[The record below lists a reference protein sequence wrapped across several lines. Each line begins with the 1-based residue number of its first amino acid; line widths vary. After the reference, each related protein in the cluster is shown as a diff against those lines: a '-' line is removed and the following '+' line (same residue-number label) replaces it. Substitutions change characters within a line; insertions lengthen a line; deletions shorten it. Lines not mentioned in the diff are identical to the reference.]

1 MMHSNLAN
9 FLLQLTFE
17 NTHEQT
23 FLKNIERHSAIIN
36 ILMRNKN
43 IKECRILDF
52 GSGDSILSKFLNLE
66 GLNCENY
73 EPFSTAEQEEYYS
86 RNNISVIKDA
96 ETLVNAPAYDV
107 IIFSEVIE
115 HVAIPKPIFDLL
127 NQISR
132 PGTELILST
141 PNFMRLNMWLSVL
154 FRRRAHP
161 VLIADWLNKTND
173 YQKHCREFSGLEIK
187 EMLSLNNYANIE
199 IDYTE
204 IDYTAKKPSQLRDFK
219 PKRFKNFFTIFFPTL
234 RNNIF
239 ATARKLK

>member
-115 HVAIPKPIFDLL
+115 
-127 NQISR
+127 Q
-132 PGTELILST
+132 
-141 PNFMRLNMWLSVL
+141 
-154 FRRRAHP
+154 
-161 VLIADWLNKTND
+161 
-173 YQKHCREFSGLEIK
+173 
-187 EMLSLNNYANIE
+187 
-199 IDYTE
+199 
-204 IDYTAKKPSQLRDFK
+204 
-219 PKRFKNFFTIFFPTL
+219 
-234 RNNIF
+234 
-239 ATARKLK
+239 